1 MKILIGGNELAR
13 IVQELKLKAKK
24 ISNALDIYLP
34 KSDEFPQKLHEAIR
48 YSVMAG
54 GKRIRPIIVM
64 ESAKLFGL
72 DKNKALPTACGIE
85 MIHTYSLI
93 HDDLPVMD
101 DDDFR
106 RGKPTCHKAFGDA
119 IALLA
124 GDALL
129 THAFLTISKN
139 AYIDDIS
146 FEATVDVIQEISEA
160 AGCFGMVGGQTVD
173 IEFIKKDIDKETL
186 DYINKHKTGA
196 LFRVSAWSGA
206 RLANADKEA
215 LETMNKYGEKLGLI
229 FQIVDDILDIKGD
242 QKLLGKPVGS
252 DQKNSKT
259 TFPSLYGYKNS
270 IKYVENL
277 SQEAK
282 QLIAKYPK
290 NDFFIELVDFI
301 VNRQY

>member
-1 MKILIGGNELAR
+1 MTEFAKK
-13 IVQELKLKAKK
+13 LKSKAKK
-24 ISNALDIYLP
+24 IDEYLDIYLP
-34 KSDEFPQKLHEAIR
+34 KSDDFPEKLNKAIR

-54 GKRIRPIIVM
+54 GKRIRPTIVM

-72 DKNKALPTACGIE
+72 EYSKALPTACGIE

-106 RGKPTCHKAFGDA
+106 RGKPTCHKVFGDA

-139 AYIDDIS
+139 AYIDGIDYDAI
-146 FEATVDVIQEISEA
+146 VDVIQKISMA

-173 IEFIKKDIDKETL
+173 VEFTKKDINKEL
-186 DYINKHKTGA
+186 LSYINKKKTGA
-196 LFRVSAWSGA
+196 LFKVSAWSGA
-206 RLANADKEA
+206 RLANVDKDDLDVMA
-215 LETMNKYGEKLGLI
+215 KYGEKLGLI

-242 QKLLGKPVGS
+242 EHLMGKPVGS
-252 DQKNSKT
+252 DQKNVKT
-259 TFPSLYGYKNS
+259 TFPSLYGYQNS
-270 IKYVENL
+270 IKYVKKL
-277 SQEAK
+277 SQETK
-282 QLIAKYPK
+282 QLISNYQE
-290 NDFFIELVDFI
+290 NSFFIDLVDFI

>member
-1 MKILIGGNELAR
+1 MTKF
-13 IVQELKLKAKK
+13 VKKLKSKAKK
-24 ISNALDIYLP
+24 IDDSLDTYLP
-34 KSDEFPQKLHEAIR
+34 KSDDLPEKLNKAMR

-72 DKNKALPTACGIE
+72 DCEKVLPTACGVE

-106 RGKPTCHKAFGDA
+106 RGKPTCHKVFGDA

-146 FEATVDVIQEISEA
+146 YKATIDVIQKISMA

-173 IEFIKKDIDKETL
+173 IEFTEKDINRDL
-186 DYINKHKTGA
+186 LNYINEKKTGA
-196 LFRVSAWSGA
+196 LFKVSVWSGA
-206 RLANADKEA
+206 RLANADGKD
-215 LETMNKYGEKLGLI
+215 LEVMAKYGEKLGII

-242 QKLLGKPVGS
+242 EQLLGKPVGS
-252 DQKNSKT
+252 DQKNVKM
-259 TFPSLYGYKNS
+259 TFPSLYGYQNS
-270 IKYVENL
+270 IKYVNKL

-282 QLIAKYPK
+282 QLVSNYQE
-290 NDFFIELVDFI
+290 NNFFIDLVDFI